1 MKKLIIATCAAAL
14 MTAVSFGTASAQNTG
29 PAGGQEAGM
38 KSNSP
43 MDAQNKMM
51 KDKKMKK
58 GMKKTMMNDSG
69 TTTGSSGAATNT
81 TGGAGSMNSNK
92 K

>member
-1 MKKLIIATCAAAL
+1 MKKLIVATCAAAL
-14 MTAVSFGTASAQNTG
+14 MTVVSFGTASAQSTG
-29 PAGGQEAGM
+29 PSGGQEAGM

-43 MDAQNKMM
+43 MDAHAKM
-51 KDKKMKK
+51 KKSKKMKK
-58 GMKKTMMNDSG
+58 SMMNDSG

-81 TGGAGSMNSNK
+81 TGGAASMNSNK